1 MQPRILFA
9 TALMAVTSMLA
20 FAQTPKTLTP
30 PTPAQIVSNL
40 VARLTTLLDLTS
52 AQQTSA
58 TGYFTTEETTLATVR
73 TGMHTAR
80 TALKTA
86 ITSGDT
92 GAIATLAGT
101 IGTLTTTEVTAQA
114 TADAQL
120 YGILTQEQQTKYAS
134 LGGRGGLDLGGP
146 GGPGPRGFG
155 TH

>member
-1 MQPRILFA
+1 MYMQKRFLAA
-9 TALMAVTSMLA
+9 TALMAVIPMLA
-20 FAQTPKTLTP
+20 NAQSTTHTP
-30 PTPAQIVSNL
+30 PTPAQIVANR

-58 TGYFTTEETTLATVR
+58 TGYFTTEESALATVR

-92 GAIATLAGT
+92 AAIATQSSA
-101 IGTLTTTEVTAQA
+101 IGALTTTEVQAQA
-114 TADAQL
+114 TADEQFYAL
-120 YGILTQEQQTKYAS
+120 LSPEQQTKYES
-134 LGGRGGLDLGGP
+134 IGHGGPGGP